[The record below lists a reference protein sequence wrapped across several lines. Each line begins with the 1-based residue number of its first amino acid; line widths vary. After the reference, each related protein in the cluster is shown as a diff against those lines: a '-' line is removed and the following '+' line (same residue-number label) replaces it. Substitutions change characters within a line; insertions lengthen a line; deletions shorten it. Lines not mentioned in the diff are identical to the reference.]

1 LRIIAALLP
10 VSLPL
15 PRAIMPEITGQQGDV
30 IFIERRREPR
40 IIVSMPARYALAN
53 RRDSQGNRREF
64 DCRIVNISLRA
75 VTLMAPVNG
84 AVGERVIVSCDAFG
98 RLEGTVVRVLELG
111 FVMQVAVSQ
120 EAREKLAAKIEWYEK
135 NKNHDLSENRQHKRV
150 APKNPHSKLVLDDG
164 RVLECFVIDVSA
176 SGAAVAADVKPAIG
190 TPLAI
195 GKLVGRVVR
204 HLDDGFAVKFVELQD
219 PEQLEDRLALS

>member
-1 LRIIAALLP
+1 
-10 VSLPL
+10 
-15 PRAIMPEITGQQGDV
+15 
-30 IFIERRREPR
+30 
-40 IIVSMPARYALAN
+40 
-53 RRDSQGNRREF
+53 
-64 DCRIVNISLRA
+64 
-75 VTLMAPVNG
+75 MAPVNG

-164 RVLECFVIDVSA
+164 RVLECLVIDVSA